1 MLTDDWSRQLHPKLA
16 VVSNYSHTV
25 TKSKLKFLDLHQNS
39 DLRSINTAQ
48 IS

>member
-16 VVSNYSHTV
+16 EVSNYSHTV
-25 TKSKLKFLDLHQNS
+25 TKSK
-39 DLRSINTAQ
+39 DLRSISAPQ